1 MEKAI
6 EELGLHLAVMLYSRG
21 ADDEAFAEIIE
32 SLKRAQERNKDL
44 PPPDPAEIEKARIA
58 AGIIVHPEKGGTG

>member
-6 EELGLHLAVMLYSRG
+6 KEFGLHLAVMLTSRG
-21 ADDEAFAEIIE
+21 ADDQAVAEIAE
-32 SLKRAQERNKDL
+32 SLKRAQERNKRL

-58 AGIIVHPEKGGTG
+58 GLIMLHPGKGSTG